1 MFWFQ
6 ASLQQRQTSVGGFRR
21 DYFIFQW
28 MISFKTWRYIRRTNF
43 KWAPPIDA
51 KNNYVSCANQLLS
64 NEKHSYSN
72 LNSKFILK
80 FSLKI
85 YHLFN
90 FFTYWIS
97 NCSWQTKKYEKI
109 KPINKKTS
117 SYINYILWNHKCY
130 VKLSVLSFYCL
141 NMLLALKI

>member
-1 MFWFQ
+1 MKKVIFDTKNQSCIQFNRNLLIILVFQFQ
-6 ASLQQRQTSVGGFRR
+6 ARLQRRQTSFGGFRR

-85 YHLFN
+85 YHLFIFYLLN
-90 FFTYWIS
+90 LKFLVTK
-97 NCSWQTKKYEKI
+97 KKYEKI
-109 KPINKKTS
+109 KPINKKDKF
-117 SYINYILWNHKCY
+117 LH
-130 VKLSVLSFYCL
+130 
-141 NMLLALKI
+141 